1 MDDAELVYSTD
12 PERNKKCARCK
23 KLKPECVC
31 GRESKAPAVSFTAVL
46 RIEKAGRGG
55 KTVTVVD
62 RLPRQHKLLDELSR
76 LLKQKCGAGGT
87 YGVRDG
93 HGIIEIQG
101 DARERIKAVLE
112 QEGIPVKGA

>member
-1 MDDAELVYSTD
+1 MDDSELVYSTD
-12 PERNKKCARCK
+12 PERNKKCLKCK
-23 KLKPECVC
+23 KLMPECAC
-31 GRESKAPAVSFTAVL
+31 GKEKFEAKVSFTAVL
-46 RIEKAGRGG
+46 RLEKAGRGG

-62 RLPRQHKLLDELSR
+62 HLPRQHKLLDELSR

-101 DARERIKAVLE
+101 DARERIRAVLNK
-112 QEGIPVKGA
+112 EGIPVKGA